1 MFPLHE
7 ARAANWSDGLH
18 LRNMPDRHPLS
29 LRLRDATTATPTD
42 AAATVRAYL
51 AKTPWLESRKAT
63 QLRNC
68 ADALAPAPADSV
80 PPNDAP
86 LNEPPHQPHD
96 EAPTPMATPSSKKK
110 KKSKSAEVSAE
121 PEPGPTPTPGLEL
134 SVGAT
139 AAATKAKKSS
149 RLRKRDR
156 T

>member
-29 LRLRDATTATPTD
+29 LRLRDATAATPAD

-51 AKTPWLESRKAT
+51 ARTPWLESRKAT

-68 ADALAPAPADSV
+68 ADTLAPAPAGFV
-80 PPNDAP
+80 PPDEAP
-86 LNEPPHQPHD
+86 LNEPPHQPQD

-110 KKSKSAEVSAE
+110 KKSKAAEVPAE
-121 PEPGPTPTPGLEL
+121 PEPTPTPGLEL
-134 SVGAT
+134 SVGSTEAS
-139 AAATKAKKSS
+139 TKAKKSS